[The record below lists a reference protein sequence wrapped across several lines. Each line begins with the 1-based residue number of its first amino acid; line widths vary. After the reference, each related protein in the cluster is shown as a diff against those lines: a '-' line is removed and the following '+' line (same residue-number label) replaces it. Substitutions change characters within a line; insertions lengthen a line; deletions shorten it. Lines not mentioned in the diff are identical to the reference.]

1 MSDVLKNGFLII
13 LTIGLLY
20 LIFLRECKRE
30 ECPPGGSV
38 LVSQAFIDSLRSIA
52 NKPPI
57 VIIKDSIVYRDTV
70 IYIIKDP
77 PIPIDTIDKL
87 RIYRDSIYNDSIRVW
102 TEMHINGSLEVFNQW
117 YRPIIHYRTKTI
129 EIPKPYPVP
138 YEVPVNKSGLYVSS
152 IIGGGSRFMIGASV
166 DYLNKK
172 DVSYGMQYQ
181 RYGNDNIYGI
191 RIGIKIK

>member
-1 MSDVLKNGFLII
+1 MKAILKDGLLII

-30 ECPPGGSV
+30 ECPPDGSL
-38 LVSQAFIDSLRSIA
+38 LVSQSFIDSLRSIA

-77 PIPIDTIDKL
+77 PIPIDTINKL

-138 YEVPVNKSGLYVSS
+138 YEVPVNKSGLYMSS

>member
-1 MSDVLKNGFLII
+1 MKALLKDGLLII

-20 LIFLRECKRE
+20 FIFLMECKRE
-30 ECPPGGSV
+30 QCPPDGSL
-38 LVSQAFIDSLRSIA
+38 LVSQSFIDSLRTIA
-52 NKPPI
+52 EKPPL
-57 VIIKDSIVYRDTV
+57 VIIKDSIVYRDTI
-70 IYIIKDP
+70 IYIIKEP
-77 PIPIDTIDKL
+77 PTPIDTIDEIK
-87 RIYRDSIYNDSIRVW
+87 IYRDSIYNDSIRVW
-102 TEMHINGSLEVFNQW
+102 TEMHIDGILKEFNQW
-117 YRPIIHYRTKTI
+117 YKPIIHYRIKTV

-138 YEVPVNKSGLYVSS
+138 YDVPVNKNGLYVSS
-152 IIGGGSRFMIGASV
+152 IIGGGNKFMIGASI

>member
-30 ECPPGGSV
+30 ECPPDGSV

-77 PIPIDTIDKL
+77 PIPIDTINKL

-138 YEVPVNKSGLYVSS
+138 HEVPVNKSGLYVSS